1 MKSHWIKRIVR
12 LLVLLFG
19 VSILCFI
26 LTALSSTDP
35 ATYLVRR
42 GNLSPTPE
50 VIEQVRAELGLDQP
64 LPIRYLNWIG
74 GVFRGDF
81 GESIFSTN
89 EVAADLAAYFPQT
102 LQLVFL
108 SLAEIIVFSILLGV
122 LCAAKKNKLTD
133 HIMRIVSLFGICV
146 PPFWLGFL
154 LLIGFAVEIP
164 IFSVTPASGIMGL
177 ILPSITLSFPVICS
191 TVRVFRASL
200 LEEMHR
206 DYVSFARANGM
217 TVNRIL
223 WKKVFRNALPP
234 VITLFCQ
241 YVSYLIAGSAVVE
254 KVFSI
259 KGVGNYLMNCIMAAD
274 ANAIGACML
283 RKAMLRKIWRNPQA
297 VIGLGLIVLICAVAI
312 LAPLLAPHAP
322 DEVNPLMKYQ
332 APSADYPLGTD
343 QLGRCELSRLLYGA
357 RASLGLALPILILLG
372 GIGLI
377 LGMMTACIGGWFDRI
392 VTGISQVFIA
402 FPTLIIAVAII
413 GVLGNGLQNI
423 IWAVVISMWARFMQ
437 LIRTYAKTELGRD
450 YIVAARVS
458 GCGMWQLIV
467 HHLIPN
473 ILPQFLV
480 YFSTGVASAIL
491 TVSSFSFLG
500 LGLPSGTAEWG
511 AMLEEAQVALYSH
524 PELLIYPGIC
534 IFIAA
539 AGFNLFGEALRDIL
553 QPQEDVL

>member
-1 MKSHWIKRIVR
+1 M
-12 LLVLLFG
+12 
-19 VSILCFI
+19 
-26 LTALSSTDP
+26 
-35 ATYLVRR
+35 
-42 GNLSPTPE
+42 
-50 VIEQVRAELGLDQP
+50 
-64 LPIRYLNWIG
+64 NWIG

-146 PPFWLGFL
+146 PPFWLGF
-154 LLIGFAVEIP
+154 
-164 IFSVTPASGIMGL
+164 
-177 ILPSITLSFPVICS
+177 LPSITLSFPVICS

-283 RKAMLRKIWRNPQA
+283 IIAALY
-297 VIGLGLIVLICAVAI
+297 
-312 LAPLLAPHAP
+312 LLA
-322 DEVNPLMKYQ
+322 E
-332 APSADYPLGTD
+332 
-343 QLGRCELSRLLYGA
+343 
-357 RASLGLALPILILLG
+357 
-372 GIGLI
+372 
-377 LGMMTACIGGWFDRI
+377 
-392 VTGISQVFIA
+392 
-402 FPTLIIAVAII
+402 
-413 GVLGNGLQNI
+413 
-423 IWAVVISMWARFMQ
+423 
-437 LIRTYAKTELGRD
+437 
-450 YIVAARVS
+450 
-458 GCGMWQLIV
+458 
-467 HHLIPN
+467 
-473 ILPQFLV
+473 
-480 YFSTGVASAIL
+480 
-491 TVSSFSFLG
+491 
-500 LGLPSGTAEWG
+500 
-511 AMLEEAQVALYSH
+511 
-524 PELLIYPGIC
+524 
-534 IFIAA
+534 
-539 AGFNLFGEALRDIL
+539 LFGEIL
-553 QPQEDVL
+553 NHLLCPWRKEESDAA

>member
-89 EVAADLAAYFPQT
+89 EVAADLAACFPQT

-217 TVNRIL
+217 TVNI
-223 WKKVFRNALPP
+223 
-234 VITLFCQ
+234 
-241 YVSYLIAGSAVVE
+241 VE

-283 RKAMLRKIWRNPQA
+283 IIAALY
-297 VIGLGLIVLICAVAI
+297 
-312 LAPLLAPHAP
+312 LLA
-322 DEVNPLMKYQ
+322 E
-332 APSADYPLGTD
+332 
-343 QLGRCELSRLLYGA
+343 
-357 RASLGLALPILILLG
+357 
-372 GIGLI
+372 
-377 LGMMTACIGGWFDRI
+377 
-392 VTGISQVFIA
+392 
-402 FPTLIIAVAII
+402 
-413 GVLGNGLQNI
+413 
-423 IWAVVISMWARFMQ
+423 
-437 LIRTYAKTELGRD
+437 
-450 YIVAARVS
+450 
-458 GCGMWQLIV
+458 
-467 HHLIPN
+467 
-473 ILPQFLV
+473 
-480 YFSTGVASAIL
+480 
-491 TVSSFSFLG
+491 
-500 LGLPSGTAEWG
+500 
-511 AMLEEAQVALYSH
+511 
-524 PELLIYPGIC
+524 
-534 IFIAA
+534 
-539 AGFNLFGEALRDIL
+539 LFGEIL
-553 QPQEDVL
+553 NHLLCPWRKEESDAA

>member
-1 MKSHWIKRIVR
+1 
-12 LLVLLFG
+12 
-19 VSILCFI
+19 
-26 LTALSSTDP
+26 
-35 ATYLVRR
+35 
-42 GNLSPTPE
+42 
-50 VIEQVRAELGLDQP
+50 
-64 LPIRYLNWIG
+64 
-74 GVFRGDF
+74 
-81 GESIFSTN
+81 
-89 EVAADLAAYFPQT
+89 
-102 LQLVFL
+102 
-108 SLAEIIVFSILLGV
+108 
-122 LCAAKKNKLTD
+122 
-133 HIMRIVSLFGICV
+133 
-146 PPFWLGFL
+146 
-154 LLIGFAVEIP
+154 
-164 IFSVTPASGIMGL
+164 
-177 ILPSITLSFPVICS
+177 
-191 TVRVFRASL
+191 
-200 LEEMHR
+200 
-206 DYVSFARANGM
+206 
-217 TVNRIL
+217 
-223 WKKVFRNALPP
+223 
-234 VITLFCQ
+234 
-241 YVSYLIAGSAVVE
+241 
-254 KVFSI
+254 
-259 KGVGNYLMNCIMAAD
+259 
-274 ANAIGACML
+274 
-283 RKAMLRKIWRNPQA
+283 MLRKIWRNPQA

-377 LGMMTACIGGWFDRI
+377 LGMMTACIGGWFDRV

-423 IWAVVISMWARFMQ
+423 IWAVVISMWA
-437 LIRTYAKTELGRD
+437 
-450 YIVAARVS
+450 S

>member
-1 MKSHWIKRIVR
+1 
-12 LLVLLFG
+12 
-19 VSILCFI
+19 
-26 LTALSSTDP
+26 
-35 ATYLVRR
+35 
-42 GNLSPTPE
+42 
-50 VIEQVRAELGLDQP
+50 
-64 LPIRYLNWIG
+64 
-74 GVFRGDF
+74 
-81 GESIFSTN
+81 
-89 EVAADLAAYFPQT
+89 
-102 LQLVFL
+102 
-108 SLAEIIVFSILLGV
+108 
-122 LCAAKKNKLTD
+122 
-133 HIMRIVSLFGICV
+133 
-146 PPFWLGFL
+146 
-154 LLIGFAVEIP
+154 
-164 IFSVTPASGIMGL
+164 
-177 ILPSITLSFPVICS
+177 
-191 TVRVFRASL
+191 
-200 LEEMHR
+200 
-206 DYVSFARANGM
+206 
-217 TVNRIL
+217 
-223 WKKVFRNALPP
+223 
-234 VITLFCQ
+234 
-241 YVSYLIAGSAVVE
+241 
-254 KVFSI
+254 
-259 KGVGNYLMNCIMAAD
+259 
-274 ANAIGACML
+274 
-283 RKAMLRKIWRNPQA
+283 MLRKIWRNPQA

-377 LGMMTACIGGWFDRI
+377 LGMMTACIGGWFDRV

-511 AMLEEAQVALYSH
+511 AGGVVF
-524 PELLIYPGIC
+524 PPGTAHLPRYLHFHC
-534 IFIAA
+534 
-539 AGFNLFGEALRDIL
+539 RRRL
-553 QPQEDVL
+553 QSVWRGA

>member
-1 MKSHWIKRIVR
+1 M
-12 LLVLLFG
+12 
-19 VSILCFI
+19 
-26 LTALSSTDP
+26 
-35 ATYLVRR
+35 RR

-177 ILPSITLSFPVICS
+177 ILPSITLSF
-191 TVRVFRASL
+191 
-200 LEEMHR
+200 
-206 DYVSFARANGM
+206 
-217 TVNRIL
+217 
-223 WKKVFRNALPP
+223 
-234 VITLFCQ
+234 Q

-283 RKAMLRKIWRNPQA
+283 IIAALY
-297 VIGLGLIVLICAVAI
+297 
-312 LAPLLAPHAP
+312 LLA
-322 DEVNPLMKYQ
+322 E
-332 APSADYPLGTD
+332 
-343 QLGRCELSRLLYGA
+343 
-357 RASLGLALPILILLG
+357 
-372 GIGLI
+372 
-377 LGMMTACIGGWFDRI
+377 
-392 VTGISQVFIA
+392 
-402 FPTLIIAVAII
+402 
-413 GVLGNGLQNI
+413 
-423 IWAVVISMWARFMQ
+423 
-437 LIRTYAKTELGRD
+437 
-450 YIVAARVS
+450 
-458 GCGMWQLIV
+458 
-467 HHLIPN
+467 
-473 ILPQFLV
+473 
-480 YFSTGVASAIL
+480 
-491 TVSSFSFLG
+491 
-500 LGLPSGTAEWG
+500 
-511 AMLEEAQVALYSH
+511 
-524 PELLIYPGIC
+524 
-534 IFIAA
+534 
-539 AGFNLFGEALRDIL
+539 LFGEIL
-553 QPQEDVL
+553 NHLLCPWRKEESDAA

>member
-259 KGVGNYLMNCIMAAD
+259 KGVGNYLMNCI
-274 ANAIGACML
+274 
-283 RKAMLRKIWRNPQA
+283 
-297 VIGLGLIVLICAVAI
+297 
-312 LAPLLAPHAP
+312 
-322 DEVNPLMKYQ
+322 
-332 APSADYPLGTD
+332 
-343 QLGRCELSRLLYGA
+343 
-357 RASLGLALPILILLG
+357 
-372 GIGLI
+372 
-377 LGMMTACIGGWFDRI
+377 
-392 VTGISQVFIA
+392 
-402 FPTLIIAVAII
+402 
-413 GVLGNGLQNI
+413 
-423 IWAVVISMWARFMQ
+423 
-437 LIRTYAKTELGRD
+437 
-450 YIVAARVS
+450 
-458 GCGMWQLIV
+458 IV

>member
-42 GNLSPTPE
+42 GNLSPPPE

-89 EVAADLAAYFPQT
+89 EVAADLAAFFPQT

-283 RKAMLRKIWRNPQA
+283 IIAALY
-297 VIGLGLIVLICAVAI
+297 
-312 LAPLLAPHAP
+312 LLA
-322 DEVNPLMKYQ
+322 E
-332 APSADYPLGTD
+332 
-343 QLGRCELSRLLYGA
+343 
-357 RASLGLALPILILLG
+357 
-372 GIGLI
+372 
-377 LGMMTACIGGWFDRI
+377 
-392 VTGISQVFIA
+392 
-402 FPTLIIAVAII
+402 
-413 GVLGNGLQNI
+413 
-423 IWAVVISMWARFMQ
+423 
-437 LIRTYAKTELGRD
+437 
-450 YIVAARVS
+450 
-458 GCGMWQLIV
+458 
-467 HHLIPN
+467 
-473 ILPQFLV
+473 
-480 YFSTGVASAIL
+480 
-491 TVSSFSFLG
+491 
-500 LGLPSGTAEWG
+500 
-511 AMLEEAQVALYSH
+511 
-524 PELLIYPGIC
+524 
-534 IFIAA
+534 
-539 AGFNLFGEALRDIL
+539 LFGEIL
-553 QPQEDVL
+553 NHLLCPWRKEESDAA

>member
-259 KGVGNYLMNCIMAAD
+259 KGVGNYLMNCINHRCLLTTKGQVDEILHAGE
-274 ANAIGACML
+274 IQLFSHCLKL
-283 RKAMLRKIWRNPQA
+283 RKLAHSKAVQPLCQIVQLINVDFGAYQPIQHRPGTVERVQAAVGFRGIADLQCLQQRNA
-297 VIGLGLIVLICAVAI
+297 VVVLISGNRKRNRRNTVFRVVGVAQNCFHHHI
-312 LAPLLAPHAP
+312 
-322 DEVNPLMKYQ
+322 
-332 APSADYPLGTD
+332 
-343 QLGRCELSRLLYGA
+343 
-357 RASLGLALPILILLG
+357 ASPY
-372 GIGLI
+372 
-377 LGMMTACIGGWFDRI
+377 F
-392 VTGISQVFIA
+392 
-402 FPTLIIAVAII
+402 
-413 GVLGNGLQNI
+413 LQN
-423 IWAVVISMWARFMQ
+423 SKSH
-437 LIRTYAKTELGRD
+437 LRTWPEAER
-450 YIVAARVS
+450 RQS
-458 GCGMWQLIV
+458 GGTP
-467 HHLIPN
+467 HL
-473 ILPQFLV
+473 
-480 YFSTGVASAIL
+480 
-491 TVSSFSFLG
+491 
-500 LGLPSGTAEWG
+500 
-511 AMLEEAQVALYSH
+511 
-524 PELLIYPGIC
+524 
-534 IFIAA
+534 
-539 AGFNLFGEALRDIL
+539 
-553 QPQEDVL
+553 